1 MNYLVALVAAIRV
14 LWLGSKIQGDFT
26 ISRVSELEGKT
37 FVHLPINPDTQSYAK
52 QSLFWNSRQGHVVV
66 QRSDDGST
74 TDRRFIVLE
83 IFGEEINVTN
93 GAWLSGWLG
102 DKPEHFG
109 YSPDD
114 LVTLGNGTRA
124 IQVLAET
131 DRWVIHI
138 HGRKAGY
145 AETLRNFQQLSDL
158 GFSQLAISHE
168 TDPKPD
174 GLGKT
179 KSQLGAQEWTQ
190 VERAVEH
197 AIANGA
203 TRIVLF
209 GWSLGGMLVNQF
221 LDRSKSTSVIAG
233 AIYDSPL
240 LDYRGTLQLQAGRAG
255 IDRSIVTKSMK
266 LISSSLMIRL
276 LGFKNVDISNLSAL
290 DRPLSTQVPSLL
302 FHSSND
308 GYISMTGV
316 YRYRELNPLT
326 RLVEIQGAR
335 HCRLF
340 NEDQEKYQKSIAE
353 FVSANRI

>member
-14 LWLGSKIQGDFT
+14 LWLGSKIQGDFS
-26 ISRVSELEGKT
+26 ISSVSELEGKT
-37 FVHLPINPDTQSYAK
+37 YLRLPINPDTESYGK
-52 QSLFWNSRQGHVVV
+52 QSLFWNSRKGHAVVR
-66 QRSDDGST
+66 RSDDDST
-74 TDRRFIVLE
+74 TDRRFIVQE
-83 IFGEEINVTN
+83 NYGEEITATS

-145 AETLRNFQQLSDL
+145 AETLRNFRQFSNL

-168 TDPKPD
+168 TDPKPE
-174 GLGKT
+174 GLGRT

-190 VERAVEH
+190 VENAVEH

-233 AIYDSPL
+233 VIFDSPL

-255 IDRSIVTKSMK
+255 LDRSIVTKSMK
-266 LISSSLMIRL
+266 LITSSLIIRL
-276 LGFKNVDISNLSAL
+276 LGFKNVAISNLSAL
-290 DRPLSTQVPSLL
+290 DRPVHAQLPTLL

>member
-14 LWLGSKIQGDFT
+14 LWLGSKIQGDFS
-26 ISRVSELEGKT
+26 ISSVSELEGKT
-37 FVHLPINPDTQSYAK
+37 YLRLPINPDTESYGK
-52 QSLFWNSRQGHVVV
+52 QSLFWNSRKGHAVVR
-66 QRSDDGST
+66 RSDDDST
-74 TDRRFIVLE
+74 TDRRFIVQE
-83 IFGEEINVTN
+83 NYGEEITATS

-145 AETLRNFQQLSDL
+145 AETLRNFRQFSNL
-158 GFSQLAISHE
+158 GFSQLSFSHE
-168 TDPKPD
+168 TDPKPE
-174 GLGKT
+174 GLGRT

-190 VERAVEH
+190 VENAVEH

-233 AIYDSPL
+233 VIFDSPL

-255 IDRSIVTKSMK
+255 LDRSIVTKSMK
-266 LISSSLMIRL
+266 LITSSLIIRL
-276 LGFKNVDISNLSAL
+276 LGFKNVAISNLSAL
-290 DRPLSTQVPSLL
+290 DRPVHAQLPTLL

>member
-1 MNYLVALVAAIRV
+1 MNYLVALVASIRV
-14 LWLGSKIQGDFT
+14 LWLGSKIQGDFS
-26 ISRVSELEGKT
+26 ISSVSELKGKT
-37 FVHLPINPDTQSYAK
+37 YLRLPINPDTESYGK
-52 QSLFWNSRQGHVVV
+52 QSLFWNTRKGHAVV

-74 TDRRFIVLE
+74 NDRRFIVLE
-83 IFGEEINVTN
+83 NFGEEITATG

-109 YSPDD
+109 YSPEDS
-114 LVTLGNGTRA
+114 VTLPNGTRA

-131 DRWVIHI
+131 DCWVIHI

-145 AETLRNFQQLSDL
+145 AETLRNFRQFSDL

-168 TDPKPD
+168 TDPKPE

-190 VERAVEH
+190 VEQAVEH
-197 AIANGA
+197 AIINGA

-233 AIYDSPL
+233 VIFDSPL

-255 IDRSIVTKSMK
+255 LDRSIVTKSMK
-266 LISSSLMIRL
+266 LITSSLMIRL

-290 DRPLSTQVPSLL
+290 DRPLSSQIPTLL

>member
-14 LWLGSKIQGDFT
+14 LWLGSKIQGDFS
-26 ISRVSELEGKT
+26 ISSVSELEGKT
-37 FVHLPINPDTQSYAK
+37 YLRLPINPDTESYGK
-52 QSLFWNSRQGHVVV
+52 QSLFWNSRKGHAVVR
-66 QRSDDGST
+66 RSDDDST
-74 TDRRFIVLE
+74 TDRRFIVQE
-83 IFGEEINVTN
+83 NYGEEITATS

-145 AETLRNFQQLSDL
+145 AETLRNFRQFSNL
-158 GFSQLAISHE
+158 GFSQLSFSHE
-168 TDPKPD
+168 TDPKPE
-174 GLGKT
+174 GLGRT

-190 VERAVEH
+190 VEQAVEH
-197 AIANGA
+197 AVINGA

-233 AIYDSPL
+233 VIFDSPL

-255 IDRSIVTKSMK
+255 LDRSIVTKSMK
-266 LISSSLMIRL
+266 LITSSLMIRL

-290 DRPLSTQVPSLL
+290 DRPLSSQIPTLL